1 MLLAMHSL
9 RGAIEEVVYSGVL
22 QLDERR
28 FDAWLART
36 TPDFRYRITAHS
48 PELRKDMTW
57 LEHDRKG
64 LEALFELLPKHHVNG
79 AAWLRHAVL
88 YTIERVSDDELRAV
102 TSLSIYH
109 TVIDTVDAHVE
120 GGSSRL
126 FAVGR
131 YHDRFRL
138 LNGDWLLA
146 EREARLDTRQLGIG
160 SHWIV

>member
-1 MLLAMHSL
+1 MTSSPSL
-9 RGAIEEVVYSGVL
+9 RSAIEPVVYSGVL

-28 FDAWLART
+28 FDAWLEQT
-36 TPDFRYRITAHS
+36 TPDFRYRITAYSHD
-48 PELRKDMTW
+48 LRKDMTW
-57 LEHDRKG
+57 LEHDRNG
-64 LEALFELLPKHHVNG
+64 LVALFELLPKHHVNG
-79 AAWLRHAVL
+79 AAWLRQAVL
-88 YTIERVSDDELRAV
+88 YTVEPKGADEAHAV
-102 TSLSIYH
+102 TALSIYH

-131 YHDRFRL
+131 YYDRFKL
-138 LNGDWLLA
+138 WNGQWLLA

>member
-1 MLLAMHSL
+1 MTDHIPL
-9 RGAIEEVVYSGVL
+9 RVALEAVVYPGVL
-22 QLDERR
+22 QLDERK
-28 FDAWLART
+28 FDAWLEQT
-36 TPDFRYRITAHS
+36 TPDFRYRITAYS

-64 LEALFELLPKHHVNG
+64 LAALFELLPKHHVNG

-88 YTIERVSDDELRAV
+88 YSTTRESDDEARAV
-102 TSLSIYH
+102 SSLAIYH
-109 TVIDTVDAHVE
+109 TLIDTVDAHVE

-138 LNGDWLLA
+138 WNGQWLLA
-146 EREARLDTRQLGIG
+146 EREARLDTRQLGVG